1 MMGPQCL
8 LRCCAL
14 LQDLLRFNR
23 FFIDKEEDSVI
34 KLQALSDRI
43 KAASSIEQLQALKA
57 ELVDFHGERRGFG
70 CGDLSHITAGLHAQ
84 QQQNVEQLQALK
96 A

>member
-1 MMGPQCL
+1 
-8 LRCCAL
+8 LR

-43 KAASSIEQLQALKA
+43 KAASSVEQLQALKA
-57 ELVDFHGERRGFG
+57 ELVDFHGGWRSDAPCCVFSAGCCEHNIRLTALPAASSSCRR
-70 CGDLSHITAGLHAQ
+70 SPHR
-84 QQQNVEQLQALK
+84 
-96 A
+96 